1 MGKRKKQYSIEEQI
15 FSIYP
20 DFPVLINDSV
30 IWNEE
35 VKPLHFHYYLEIGYC
50 FEGKGYF
57 SSNRQTVE
65 IGAYDI
71 TVTAPNILHTARS
84 NADIYTRFCNI
95 YVDLS
100 DLVKLFPEGESKTKL
115 KRAQESLQ
123 DFFCLDGRSHQDI
136 LWLIQEII
144 RLGREEKQ
152 RYRMQ
157 ILSLLYAMLL
167 KIYDVISDGKR
178 ENIPGGSINLPI
190 MPAIQYIFDH
200 YMEPIKIRQLAE
212 LCHFSESYFRKVFLE
227 MKGVGPMTYLNWIR
241 VRAACQL
248 LTDSE
253 DSVRMIGE
261 KCGFPSITTFERNFK
276 QRTGMLPSQWRE
288 NQQSIQKRHRKSY
301 EIKKVFNQKE

>member
-71 TVTAPNILHTARS
+71 TITAPNILHTTRS

-190 MPAIQYIFDH
+190 MPAIQYIFDQ

-288 NQQSIQKRHRKSY
+288 NQQIGRASCRER
-301 EIKKVFNQKE
+301 V

>member
-71 TVTAPNILHTARS
+71 TVTAPNILHTTRS

-100 DLVKLFPEGESKTKL
+100 DLVKLFPEGDHPSWEGRK
-115 KRAQESLQ
+115 AALQ
-123 DFFCLDGRSHQDI
+123 NADSQSVICDAVEDI
-136 LWLIQEII
+136 
-144 RLGREEKQ
+144 
-152 RYRMQ
+152 
-157 ILSLLYAMLL
+157 
-167 KIYDVISDGKR
+167 
-178 ENIPGGSINLPI
+178 
-190 MPAIQYIFDH
+190 
-200 YMEPIKIRQLAE
+200 
-212 LCHFSESYFRKVFLE
+212 
-227 MKGVGPMTYLNWIR
+227 
-241 VRAACQL
+241 
-248 LTDSE
+248 
-253 DSVRMIGE
+253 
-261 KCGFPSITTFERNFK
+261 
-276 QRTGMLPSQWRE
+276 
-288 NQQSIQKRHRKSY
+288 
-301 EIKKVFNQKE
+301 

>member
-71 TVTAPNILHTARS
+71 TVTAPNILHTTRS

>member
-71 TVTAPNILHTARS
+71 TITAPNILHTTRS

>member
-71 TVTAPNILHTARS
+71 TVTAPNILHTTRS

-288 NQQSIQKRHRKSY
+288 NRQSIQKRHRKSY